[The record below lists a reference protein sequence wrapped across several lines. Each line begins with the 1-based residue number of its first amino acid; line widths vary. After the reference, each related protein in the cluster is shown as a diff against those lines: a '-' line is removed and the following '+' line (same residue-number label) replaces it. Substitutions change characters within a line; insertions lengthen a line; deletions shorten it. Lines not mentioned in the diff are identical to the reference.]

1 MPASLS
7 RQSSFNIL
15 TLAGMERPGTDH
27 WLSQWEQERANCS
40 RISLG
45 IWDRPHRNSWITAID
60 HAVKSSDKP
69 VILVARGLA
78 CLAVAWWAAFEKPE
92 YGDPVAGALLVAPP
106 NVDVAGA
113 DLRLIGFGPSPKTL
127 LPFPSAVVASR
138 NDPRM
143 DFAGAQA
150 LASFWGSHCFDGGH
164 IGSASAA
171 ADLGRWDEGE
181 AMLDWLIED
190 ALPEAV
196 HKTERSWTS
205 PRLLSSPRSP
215 NANDVS
221 L

>member
-15 TLAGMERPGTDH
+15 TLAGMERPGPDH
-27 WLSQWEQERANCS
+27 WLSQWEDEHENCS
-40 RISLG
+40 AISLG

-60 HAVKSSDKP
+60 HAVKASDKP

-92 YGDPVAGALLVAPP
+92 FGNPVAGALLVAPP

-171 ADLGRWDEGE
+171 ADLGRWDEGK

-190 ALPEAV
+190 ALPDAA
-196 HKTERSWTS
+196 HQTERHWSS
-205 PRLLSSPRSP
+205 PRLLSSPRSRH
-215 NANDVS
+215 ANDVS